1 METSM
6 TDLVNSFTEV
16 QLKLS
21 DTLFRLWM
29 QPLQLTQAAIAAGSN
44 LIANASETA
53 PTVASAKPQVE
64 EAAEEKIAHLDEDM
78 DRAVPEAAAIVA

>member
-1 METSM
+1 M
-6 TDLVNSFTEV
+6 TDLVNSFAEV

-29 QPLQLTQAAIAAGSN
+29 QPLQLTQAAFAAGN
-44 LIANASETA
+44 ELIANANEMA
-53 PTVASAKPQVE
+53 PTVASAKPEVE

-78 DRAVPEAAAIVA
+78 DCAVPGAAAVVA